1 MGAWPASQL
10 ALFEREFPN
19 VRDFDGILELMNPMN
34 VLMTNR
40 FLETS
45 LRTIIKTSAS
55 LTVID
60 TCLYLQNS

>member
-10 ALFEREFPN
+10 ALFERELPN
-19 VRDFDGILELMNPMN
+19 VREFDGILELMHPMN
-34 VLMTNR
+34 ILMTNS
-40 FLETS
+40 FWETS

-60 TCLYLQNS
+60 TCVYLENS